1 MQFLRDVKPNW
12 TESQIYY
19 STKAHF
25 GKSFTLYEPKFE
37 KFEEVCYADTPD
49 DSWTVKSLLSEP
61 NTPVGSKTSNIFKL
75 AVIWSGVG
83 SSITKLCKT
92 GFTLSNLVSPSSTF
106 KYVL

>member
-1 MQFLRDVKPNW
+1 MVSEYDQRNYMQFLRDVKPNW

-49 DSWTVKSLLSEP
+49 DSWTVKELNAYIEEHELDISLRLKKAEKIEAI
-61 NTPVGSKTSNIFKL
+61 NRI
-75 AVIWSGVG
+75 
-83 SSITKLCKT
+83 
-92 GFTLSNLVSPSSTF
+92 
-106 KYVL
+106 